1 MDREMQTAVM
11 EADRATRDGDLIYL
25 KDKRMVRD
33 SVQQAATSQ
42 IGKCNLNDL
51 KCLYLNARSLKN
63 KFLEFEA
70 AVINGSYDIVGIT
83 ETWFGEE
90 DGDEYIIEGYKLFRR
105 DRLNRRGGGVAL
117 YVKENLNVQEI
128 TEIGQVLSCED
139 IWVRLIGEHETGL
152 NIGVC
157 YRPPA
162 LDSTLNE
169 MLFERIRQSCRL
181 GKTLIMGDFNYP
193 AIDWDLVKAQGR
205 EEVEFLDVVN
215 DNFMLQYV
223 NKPTRGNAILDL
235 VLCND
240 PDRIGSVEV
249 MEPLG
254 TSDHSIVS
262 FVVSW
267 HVSNLPSKSK
277 IFYFRRA
284 NFDRMRSYLSE
295 INWTTLLDCTSV
307 NEMWRRFKEVLLDA
321 QIKFIPKV
329 CKSKFKKRNLQ
340 WMTAAIRR
348 SLRKKRNLYKTYM
361 KDRNEN
367 SKAEYCSMR
376 AQVKKELRNAK
387 RQYER
392 HIAEGAKTNPKRFF
406 QYCNRKRKAK
416 VEIQCI
422 KNKDGSLLYENRDIA
437 DTLNGYFVENFTT
450 EETFIWPEDIVNAQ
464 NYLSEIVVGDKEV
477 LEKLRKLKP
486 SKAAGPDGL
495 YPRVLKE
502 VCEVIS
508 KPLSVIFKQSLETGE
523 IPNDWKQGTIIPIY
537 KKGDRTEPGNYR
549 PVSLTCII
557 CKILESIIKDKLELF
572 LEHNN
577 ILKDSQ
583 HGFRKGR
590 SCLTNLLEFF
600 EEATRTY
607 DQSRAYDII
616 YLDFQK
622 AFDTV
627 PHERLIFKLRSVG
640 IVGGI
645 LKWIQRWLRDRTQRV
660 VVGGISSEQGI
671 VGSGV
676 PQGSVLGPLLFLI
689 YINDLDRGI
698 ENTLV
703 KFADD
708 TKLGGLANSLEST
721 KVIQD
726 DLDRLQIWAD
736 TWQMKFNVAK
746 CKVLHVGNK
755 NIRQEYFL
763 GGLKLECSSQEK
775 DLGVIVDQT
784 LTGTSHCALAA
795 KKANRMVG
803 YIARSIEYKSK
814 DVVLLLYNTLVRPH
828 LEYCVQFWGPYF
840 KKDIEALEKVQ
851 RRATK
856 LIPGIK
862 DEPYEERLRILN
874 LFSLQK
880 RRMRGDLIE
889 VFKYLKGINKAQY
902 ASLLRPSSVSRTRG
916 HKWKLVKGK
925 FSTNIR
931 KYFFSQR
938 VISVWNRL
946 PDHVVEAE
954 SLQVFKN
961 RLDSVL
967 DTIQT

>member
-1 MDREMQTAVM
+1 MQTALM
-11 EADRATRDGDLIYL
+11 EADKATCNGDVTFLEN
-25 KDKRMVRD
+25 KRIVEG
-33 SVQQAATSQ
+33 SEQQADAIQ
-42 IGKCNLNDL
+42 IGKCSLNRL
-51 KCLYLNARSLKN
+51 KCFYLNARSIKN
-63 KFLEFEA
+63 KFQELETV
-70 AVINGSYDIVGIT
+70 VISGGYDLVGIT
-83 ETWFGEE
+83 ETWLSEE
-90 DGDEYIIEGYKLFRR
+90 DGDEYNIEGYKLFRR

-117 YVKENLNVQEI
+117 YVKENLDVHEI
-128 TEIGQVLSCED
+128 TEMGHVLPCED
-139 IWVRLIGEHETGL
+139 IWVRLIGKQETGL

-162 LDSTLNE
+162 SDNTLNE
-169 MLFERIRQSCRL
+169 LLFTRIRQSCSG
-181 GKTLIMGDFNYP
+181 GKTLVMGDFNYP
-193 AIDWDLVKAQGR
+193 AIDWDLVKAQGK
-205 EEVEFLDVVN
+205 EEEAFLDAIN
-215 DNFMLQYV
+215 DSFLLQYV
-223 NKPTRGNAILDL
+223 NNPTRGNAVLDL

-240 PDRIGSVEV
+240 PDRIRNVEV
-249 MEPLG
+249 KEPLG
-254 TSDHSIVS
+254 TSDHYTIS
-262 FVVSW
+262 FDVLWQVT
-267 HVSNLPSKSK
+267 NLSLKSK
-277 IFYFRRA
+277 IFNFRRA
-284 NFDRMRSYLSE
+284 KFDRMRSYLSK
-295 INWTTLLDCTSV
+295 INWTLLLDCTTV
-307 NEMWRRFKEVLLDA
+307 NEMWGRFKGVLLDA
-321 QIKFIPKV
+321 QSKFIPKV

-340 WMTAAIRR
+340 WMTSDIRR
-348 SLRKKRNLYKTYM
+348 SLREKKNLYKAYM
-361 KDRNEN
+361 RDRNEN
-367 SKAEYCSMR
+367 TKAEYCNMR
-376 AQVKKELRNAK
+376 AKVKKELRNAR

-392 HIAEGAKTNPKRFF
+392 QIAEGAKCNPKRFF
-406 QYCNRKRKAK
+406 QYCNRKREGK

-422 KNKDGSLLYENRDIA
+422 KNKDGSLLYENKDIV
-437 DTLNGYFVENFTT
+437 DTLNGYFVDNFTT
-450 EETFIWPEDIVNAQ
+450 EGTFIWPEEIVNSQSHLA
-464 NYLSEIVVGDKEV
+464 EIEFGENEV
-477 LEKLRKLKP
+477 LDKLRKLKTN
-486 SKAAGPDGL
+486 KAAGPDGL
-495 YPRVLKE
+495 YPRVLRE
-502 VCEVIS
+502 VCEIIS
-508 KPLSVIFKQSLETGE
+508 KPLLVIFRQSLVTGE
-523 IPNDWKQGTIIPIY
+523 IPNDWKQGIIIPIY

-549 PVSLTCII
+549 PVSLTCIA
-557 CKILESIIKDKLELF
+557 CKILESIIKDKLESF

-600 EEATRTY
+600 EEATKTY

-627 PHERLIFKLRSVG
+627 PHERLIFKTRSVG

-645 LKWIQRWLRDRTQRV
+645 LEWIKNWLQDRTQRV

-689 YINDLDRGI
+689 YINDLDRDI
-698 ENTLV
+698 ESTLV

-755 NIRQEYFL
+755 NIRQEYFM

-775 DLGVIVDQT
+775 DLGVMVDQS
-784 LTGTSHCALAA
+784 LTGTSHCALAV

-803 YIARSIEYKSK
+803 YIARSIEYRSK

-862 DEPYEERLRILN
+862 KESYEERLRILN

-880 RRMRGDLIE
+880 RRIRGDLIE
-889 VFKYLKGINKAQY
+889 VFKYLKGINKVNY
-902 ASLLRPSSVSRTRG
+902 ARLLRPSSVSRTRG
-916 HKWKLVKGK
+916 HKWKLFKGK

-946 PDHVVEAE
+946 PNHVVEAE
-954 SLQVFKN
+954 TLQVFKS
-961 RLDSVL
+961 RLDLVL
-967 DTIQT
+967 DTI